1 MNEWFEKRLPKP
13 LYLNIQCKSQEL
25 NGALHKIE
33 SKSLTL
39 TSHFGSQFA
48 LQFFTPPAHLI
59 LSFGMETLHFKGK
72 LMLSDVCLT
81 GAKRWPLWEVSRFNQ
96 AAEVKTCF

>member
-1 MNEWFEKRLPKP
+1 MNELFEKRLPK
-13 LYLNIQCKSQEL
+13 LLCLKTQCKSQEI
-25 NGALHKIE
+25 NGTLHMIE
-33 SKSLTL
+33 CKRLTL

-48 LQFFTPPAHLI
+48 LQFSAPPGHLI

-81 GAKRWPLWEVSRFNQ
+81 EAKRWPSMASEQ
-96 AAEVKTCF
+96 I